1 MKRKFFG
8 MLLMGAMTIASVGMF
23 TSCKDYDDD
32 INNLQKQID
41 GITAQNLQ
49 SQLTALQNALTTAQG
64 AATAAQSTADKAVS
78 DAAAAKQAADA
89 AATAASAAQ
98 GTADAA
104 ATAASAA
111 QGTADAAA
119 AAAEAAQKAADAA
132 RAIADAAAKQETVT
146 ALEGAIEELK
156 GIINGKI
163 GQAELDAA
171 IQGVEAKIAAID
183 EKLLT
188 LDDVNKL
195 LANAGFATQA
205 AVNDLDGQIKTLN
218 AFMESIKQLDPIVD
232 QAWKDKVDAA
242 IASLEGIKADIAA
255 KADASALDAKADKS
269 ALDAK
274 ANQADLDELK
284 GKMQKAEEAIQALN
298 DLKIG
303 EKLEKLAAIGAN
315 VDVLNIFVKR
325 DLKSLVLRP
334 SVYYGGI
341 EGVSVYIYDLPV
353 EKPNK
358 DSRQYAENKKGLGC
372 NNVDPAYRYFDRAGN
387 LNISD
392 YGYAEY
398 HVNPTN
404 VDLSNFTI
412 DFYNHN
418 ANILEP
424 AAWERTTPTRS
435 GDSEWKSADG
445 KTTIN
450 GYGIHPVYKTTEA
463 LFEAKAD
470 YLKDG
475 ILTVPFTADAQMI
488 EDNLKKGVGTIAS
501 LSMTKK
507 GAEGVADTTVNSDYA
522 IVVPQYGY
530 GLLIGDNKFENK
542 DNVYTDE
549 IGKDNGTAFSEN
561 LHRNFSFLALA
572 ATAPTHGI
580 KYDESFDIT
589 AVLESRVVLEKA
601 DWLAIEKK
609 DTASLHAV
617 HMATAQWDGTKT
629 ANPGQDSDCSID
641 KDKVRN
647 LTADEMERLGLSYDI
662 QPVDY
667 VLGSNKTGET
677 VHLELITDENGHVI
691 AYPRNVTA
699 DGKTIKGQTANA
711 ACVGRQPIVC
721 IMVKHGDDIVSFAY
735 MKFLITPDEPGPVI
749 DIPVEFN
756 IPEVWV
762 NCKPVDGRVTWSQVE
777 NLLLDDKL
785 GGMSKA
791 DFDKNYV
798 FDYFEETKELDD
810 THGATSY
817 KVTRKGIQYDA
828 NGKRIAKKD
837 EFGIV
842 AEEWNESAQHVED
855 ATTHIIKWSFTA
867 DELKNLAQKLKDNG
881 GLQDNGNDY
890 VNKDAIVTYVRYAH
904 LNYTPEGEDAANSD
918 APAVGAAPEKGRP
931 SIWVKLILKAG
942 DLHVAKGDMGANK
955 ILTFWYDLNSKT
967 NATGTDDAFEVR
979 VNVPV
984 PVPEAS
990 ATQKTIGYGYE
1001 DGAALDIRYDN
1012 LLEMANDAKTKRSN
1026 STYSEFTKNLKD
1038 YFIDGKL
1045 SASVKDPAHFSSIN
1059 DMKLGCEFILPM
1071 KSIGY
1076 ATGFEYYKYYSQKD
1090 KKNKDAWDVWGY
1102 TKAKYTLVLNDD
1114 HTKILIA
1121 AKNGVEYPVY
1131 PELITLN
1138 YDDNATPADRQVT
1151 VLNYVN
1157 GEAQDDILN
1166 YMTHNELGER
1176 ETFTAYINIKAV
1188 DACAPVYWSNMWF
1201 NVRFLR
1207 PLDLENPKQGLVPD
1221 APNDWHSVDLT
1232 DALIVKDWR
1241 EYYGDRQN
1249 RTGGKDVSIVLPSVG
1264 NQKAFDYA
1272 YYQVELDITENVY
1285 YTDANLGTN
1294 QRSDVYTLGHMPV
1307 IIDEDDAKAKGFI
1320 LTSQVPNLKLEKTGK
1335 TTLRYLNN
1343 SGVTGGFH
1351 VFIPITMTYVYGFQS
1366 VRQTKWVT
1374 VGVTASVQQA
1384 MFE

>member
-49 SQLTALQNALTTAQG
+49 SQLTSLQSALTEAKG
-64 AATAAQSTADKAVS
+64 
-78 DAAAAKQAADA
+78 AAAAAQTTADQAAIAAKNAADA
-89 AATAASAAQ
+89 AKAAQ
-98 GTADAA
+98 GTADDAAKAAEAA
-104 ATAASAA
+104 AK
-111 QGTADAAA
+111 
-119 AAAEAAQKAADAA
+119 AAEAAQAAADLC
-132 RAIADAAAKQETVT
+132 AKKATVD
-146 ALEGAIEELK
+146 ALEGAIGDLK
-156 GIINGKI
+156 TIIAGKVD
-163 GQAELDAA
+163 QATLDAV
-171 IQGVEAKIAAID
+171 IEGVEAKIAAID

-188 LDDVNKL
+188 TKDVNDL
-195 LANAGFATQA
+195 LANAGFASA
-205 AVNDLDGQIKTLN
+205 AAIEDLQGQINILN
-218 AFMESIKQLDPIVD
+218 AFKTSVEALDPIVD
-232 QAWKDKVDAA
+232 QAWKNAVDEA
-242 IASLEGIKADIAA
+242 IASLEGIKAEVAKIA
-255 KADASALDAKADKS
+255 DKADKS

-274 ANQADLDELK
+274 ADKSELDAKANKADLDLLK
-284 GKMQKAEEAIQALN
+284 GRMEEAEKAVQALN

-303 EKLEKLAAIGAN
+303 EKLAAIGASL
-315 VDVLNIFVKR
+315 DALNIFVKR

-334 SVYYGGI
+334 NVYFGGI
-341 EGVSVYIYDLPV
+341 EGVSVYIYDLPK
-353 EKPNK
+353 EKNNPCNAK
-358 DSRQYAENKKGLGC
+358 DM
-372 NNVDPAYRYFDRAGN
+372 YRYFERNGN

-404 VDLSNFTI
+404 VDLSNFAI

-475 ILTVPFTADAQMI
+475 ILTIPFTADAQMI

-530 GLLIGDNKFENK
+530 GLLIGDNKFEDK
-542 DNVYTDE
+542 DKVYTDE
-549 IGKDNGTAFSEN
+549 IGKDNGTAISEN

-601 DWLAIEKK
+601 DWEAIEKK

-617 HMATAQWDGTKT
+617 HAATAQWDGTKT

-721 IMVKHGDDIVSFAY
+721 IMVKHGNDIVSFAY

-798 FDYFEETKELDD
+798 FDYFEETKEADD
-810 THGATSY
+810 TQGATSY

-1012 LLEMANDAKTKRSN
+1012 LLEMANDAKTQRSN

-1071 KSIGY
+1071 KSIGN

-1121 AKNGVEYPVY
+1121 AKDNVEYAVY
-1131 PELITLN
+1131 PELVTLN

-1221 APNDWHSVDLT
+1221 APNDWHTVDLT

-1307 IIDEDDAKAKGFI
+1307 IADVDDAKAKGFI

-1335 TTLRYLNN
+1335 TKLRYLNN

-1374 VGVTASVQQA
+1374 VGVTPSVEQA